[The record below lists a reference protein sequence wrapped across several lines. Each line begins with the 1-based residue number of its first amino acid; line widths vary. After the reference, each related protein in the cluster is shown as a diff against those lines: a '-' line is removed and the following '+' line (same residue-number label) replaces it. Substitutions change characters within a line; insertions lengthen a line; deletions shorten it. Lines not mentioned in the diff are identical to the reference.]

1 MIQELIHLAEPAVQ
15 EATFGIIAI
24 SSAAVAIGGS
34 VIGAVSAG
42 KAERRARNNKN
53 RLTGELAALEN
64 SRQDIVNPYEGVTD
78 LSAMIS
84 DVSSIA
90 SNPFANLSVS
100 TAAAEMQVE
109 EADIALANTLD
120 TLRATGASAGGATA
134 LARMALE
141 SKKGVSASIEQQE
154 ANNQKLAAKGEER
167 LQGVQLNES
176 RRVQGELRGEAKR
189 MQDVDIQAKDLK
201 FRRTE
206 EREMQ
211 QLDRKQAQITGA
223 AVQQAAATQAKADS
237 INAGISAV
245 GSMGSAG
252 ISKLG

>member
-1 MIQELIHLAEPAVQ
+1 
-15 EATFGIIAI
+15 
-24 SSAAVAIGGS
+24 
-34 VIGAVSAG
+34 
-42 KAERRARNNKN
+42 
-53 RLTGELAALEN
+53 
-64 SRQDIVNPYEGVTD
+64 
-78 LSAMIS
+78 MIS

-189 MQDVDIQAKDLK
+189 MQDVDVQAKDLK
-201 FRRTE
+201 FRRVE

-223 AVQQAAATQAKADS
+223 AVREASAAQSKAES
-237 INAGISAV
+237 INAGINAV
-245 GSMGSAG
+245 GNLGSAAMAG
-252 ISKLG
+252 KK